1 MSTDTANATEN
12 TIELVQTLDLTAA
25 KPLKDALQAAR
36 GGAITINAAAVDRIG
51 GQCLQVLLSAAKTW
65 STEGHGFEITEP
77 SEKFTSGLEI
87 FGLSLPAFNEMEA
100 A

>member
-25 KPLKDALQAAR
+25 KPLKDALQAVR
-36 GGAITINAAAVDRIG
+36 GGAVTVNAGNVDRLG

-65 STEGHGFEITEP
+65 GAEGHGFEITEP
-77 SEKFTSGLEI
+77 SEKFTSGLDT
-87 FGLSLPAFNEMEA
+87 FGLSLTSFNEMEA